1 MTNVFKFSYTF
12 QTDIVKMTSS
22 PEVEYLS
29 VRKVEVKKSFS
40 QSPGKLGLHKINNLQ
55 LILSMADNSIYRFS
69 SQFRGRRGE
78 APGPGGPHR
87 THSSDRAGLSLSSY
101 LSPGLSLSSHLS
113 PPGLSCSRHSQTTS
127 GRAGRAPANT
137 ETPPHPQ
144 PHPHLG
150 QLRRG
155 LPQPPADHTAPAAG
169 QPQSETAPT
178 QHREAAPAA
187 PAEPHC

>member
-1 MTNVFKFSYTF
+1 MTNVFKFSFKF

-87 THSSDRAGLSLSSY
+87 THSSDRAGLSLS
-101 LSPGLSLSSHLS
+101 LHLS

-127 GRAGRAPANT
+127 DRAGRASANT

-178 QHREAAPAA
+178 RHREAAPAA